1 MWKSARKGAGGPRYG
16 SYCQRGAWPGPHGP
30 VCIEFPVKIGGET
43 VSSFVGGAAKGVWAS
58 FDERNRAGCPVF
70 WINNDRPMQNAIRK
84 PALRIA
90 LFALVLA
97 CGCGGQENASESA
110 EPEPDAAIRIVFLGD
125 SITEAGASPGGYVT
139 LVDEALQARY
149 PGGKVEV
156 IGAGIS
162 GNKVP
167 DLQERL
173 DRDVLA
179 YHPTHVAIYIGIN
192 DVWHSYAFDHVTGT
206 DRDVFEAGLRDLIST
221 MHAANVH
228 VSLCTPSVIGEDP
241 ASEEE
246 VNQALMDY
254 ADISRA
260 VAEASGAVLCDL
272 RAAFEERLA
281 ASNPDKLYE
290 GVLTTDG
297 VHLNEAGNRFVADL
311 MLEHFERLLEQ

>member
-1 MWKSARKGAGGPRYG
+1 MRRSALLP
-16 SYCQRGAWPGPHGP
+16 
-30 VCIEFPVKIGGET
+30 T
-43 VSSFVGGAAKGVWAS
+43 
-58 FDERNRAGCPVF
+58 
-70 WINNDRPMQNAIRK
+70 
-84 PALRIA
+84 
-90 LFALVLA
+90 LFALLLTA
-97 CGCGGQENASESA
+97 GCGGGQENA
-110 EPEPDAAIRIVFLGD
+110 PENAPENADTQPDAAIRIVFLGD
-125 SITEAGASPGGYVT
+125 SITEAGASPGGYVAR
-139 LVDEALQARY
+139 VEEALAERY

-179 YHPTHVAIYIGIN
+179 HHPTHVVIYIGIN

-206 DRDVFEAGLRDLIST
+206 DRDVFEAGLHDLIAT

-241 ASEEE
+241 SSEAD
-246 VNQALMDY
+246 VNQALMEY

-260 VAEASGAVLCDL
+260 VAETSGATLCDV
-272 RAAFEERLA
+272 RAAFEEHLTEH
-281 ASNPDKLYE
+281 NPEKQYE

-297 VHLNEAGNRFVADL
+297 VHLNEAGNQFVADL
-311 MLEHFERLLEQ
+311 MLEHLERLLEQ